1 LEDSQTHSLSPDGRG
16 LGMRLERREPKIL
29 TIDGLVSGYG
39 KMEILHGV
47 SLSVERGEI
56 VALIGPNGAGKS
68 TVLKASIGLLRIVSG
83 KVMFRDEEITHC
95 PPYQVVEKGLAFS
108 PQGRVL
114 FPDMTVQ
121 EHLDMGAW
129 TIKGRQEKEEA
140 HERIHQLFPWLMEK
154 KKRKA
159 REMSGG
165 EQQMLSLAR
174 AMMIQPKLL
183 LLDEPSLG
191 LSPKW
196 VKTVF
201 EKIVKIKESGI
212 ACLIVEQK
220 AAMVLEYSD
229 YGYVLEMGYN
239 RFEGRGRDLLNNP
252 DVRRL
257 YLGG

>member
-1 LEDSQTHSLSPDGRG
+1 MMKREDQQ
-16 LGMRLERREPKIL
+16 IL
-29 TIDGLVSGYG
+29 TIEGLISGYG
-39 KMEILHGV
+39 KMEILHAI
-47 SLSVERGEI
+47 SLSVRRGEI

-68 TVLKASIGLLRIVSG
+68 TVLKAAAGLLRVASG
-83 KVMFRDEEITHC
+83 RVMFLGEEITNH
-95 PPYQVVEKGLAFS
+95 PPYRVVEKGLAFN
-108 PQGRVL
+108 PQGRVV

-129 TIKGRQEKEEA
+129 TIKNRLGKEEA
-140 HERIHQLFPWLMEK
+140 LNRVFALFPWLTEK
-154 KKRKA
+154 KNRKA
-159 REMSGG
+159 KQMSGG

-174 AMMIQPKLL
+174 ALMIQPKLL

-201 EKIVKIKESGI
+201 EKIVEVKKSGI
-212 ACLIVEQK
+212 PCLIVEQK
-220 AAMVLEYSD
+220 AAMALEYSD
-229 YGYVLEMGYN
+229 YGYVLEMGNN
-239 RFEGRGRDLLNNP
+239 RYEGRGKELLINP

>member
-1 LEDSQTHSLSPDGRG
+1 MEREDQ
-16 LGMRLERREPKIL
+16 KIL
-29 TIDGLVSGYG
+29 TIDDLVSGYG
-39 KMEILHGV
+39 KTEILHGV
-47 SLSVERGEI
+47 SLSVRQGEI

-68 TVLKASIGLLRIVSG
+68 TVLKATAGLLRVTSG
-83 KVMFRDEEITHC
+83 KVKFLGEEITNC
-95 PPYQVVEKGLAFS
+95 PPYQVVGKGLAFN
-108 PQGRVL
+108 PQGRVV
-114 FPDMTVQ
+114 FPDMTIQ

-129 TIKGRQEKEEA
+129 TIKDRLEKKRA
-140 HERIHQLFPWLMEK
+140 LDRIYLLFPWLMEK

-159 REMSGG
+159 NQMSGG

-174 AMMIQPKLL
+174 ALMIQPRLL

-201 EKIVKIKESGI
+201 EKIVEIKEAGLP
-212 ACLIVEQK
+212 CLIVEQK
-220 AAMVLEYSD
+220 AAMILEYSD
-229 YGYVLEMGYN
+229 YGYALEMGNN
-239 RFEGRGRDLLNNP
+239 RYEGRGRDLLENP

>member
-1 LEDSQTHSLSPDGRG
+1 MMDRNHQQILAIE
-16 LGMRLERREPKIL
+16 RLI
-29 TIDGLVSGYG
+29 SGYG

-47 SLSVERGEI
+47 SLSVRRGEV

-68 TVLKASIGLLRIVSG
+68 TVLKAAAGLLKITSG
-83 KVMFRDEEITHC
+83 KVIFWGEEITQT
-95 PPYQVVEKGLAFS
+95 PPHQVVEKGMAFN
-108 PQGRVL
+108 PQGRVV

-121 EHLDMGAW
+121 EHLELGAW
-129 TIKGRQEKEEA
+129 TIKDPAARERGLGRVYE
-140 HERIHQLFPWLMEK
+140 LFPWLTGM

-159 REMSGG
+159 AQMSGG

-174 AMMIQPKLL
+174 ALMIQPKLL

-201 EKIVKIKESGI
+201 EKIVEIKKSGLP
-212 ACLIVEQK
+212 CLIVEQK

-229 YGYVLEMGYN
+229 YGYVLEMGNN
-239 RFEGRGRDLLNNP
+239 RYEGRGKDLLHNP
-252 DVRRL
+252 DVRQL

>member
-1 LEDSQTHSLSPDGRG
+1 VRV
-16 LGMRLERREPKIL
+16 RVERREEKIL
-29 TIDGLVSGYG
+29 VIDGLVSGYG
-39 KMEILHGV
+39 KMEILHGI
-47 SLSVERGEI
+47 SLSVRRGEI
-56 VALIGPNGAGKS
+56 VGLIGPNGAGKS
-68 TVLKASIGLLRIVSG
+68 TVLKAAAGLLKVTSG
-83 KVMFRDEEITHC
+83 TVIFMDEDVTHT
-95 PPYQVVEKGLAFS
+95 PPYQIVEKGMAFN
-108 PQGRVL
+108 PQGRVI

-129 TIKGRQEKEEA
+129 TIKDRLEKEKSL
-140 HERIHQLFPWLMEK
+140 ERIYNLFPWLIER

-159 REMSGG
+159 AQMSGG

-201 EKIVKIKESGI
+201 EKIVEIKESGLP
-212 ACLIVEQK
+212 CLIVEQK
-220 AAMVLEYSD
+220 AAMVLGYSD
-229 YGYVLEMGYN
+229 YAYVLEMGNN
-239 RFEGRGRDLLNNP
+239 RFEGRGQNLLQNP

>member
-1 LEDSQTHSLSPDGRG
+1 VEREDQ
-16 LGMRLERREPKIL
+16 KIL
-29 TIDGLVSGYG
+29 TIDDLVSGYG
-39 KMEILHGV
+39 KTEILHGV
-47 SLSVERGEI
+47 SLSVRQGEI

-68 TVLKASIGLLRIVSG
+68 TVLKATAGLLRVTSG
-83 KVMFRDEEITHC
+83 KVKFLGEEITNC
-95 PPYQVVEKGLAFS
+95 PPYQVVGKGLAFN
-108 PQGRVL
+108 PQGRVV
-114 FPDMTVQ
+114 FPDMTIQ

-129 TIKGRQEKEEA
+129 TIKDRLEKKRA
-140 HERIHQLFPWLMEK
+140 LDRIYLLFPWLMEK

-159 REMSGG
+159 NQMSGG

-174 AMMIQPKLL
+174 ALMIQPRLL

-201 EKIVKIKESGI
+201 EKIVEIKEAGLP
-212 ACLIVEQK
+212 CLIVEQK
-220 AAMVLEYSD
+220 AAMILEYSD
-229 YGYVLEMGYN
+229 YGYALEMGNN
-239 RFEGRGRDLLNNP
+239 RYEGRGRDLLENP

>member
-1 LEDSQTHSLSPDGRG
+1 
-16 LGMRLERREPKIL
+16 
-29 TIDGLVSGYG
+29 
-39 KMEILHGV
+39 
-47 SLSVERGEI
+47 
-56 VALIGPNGAGKS
+56 
-68 TVLKASIGLLRIVSG
+68 
-83 KVMFRDEEITHC
+83 
-95 PPYQVVEKGLAFS
+95 
-108 PQGRVL
+108 
-114 FPDMTVQ
+114 MTVQ

-129 TIKGRQEKEEA
+129 TMKDRLEKEKA
-140 HERIHQLFPWLMEK
+140 LNRIYRLFPWLLEK

-159 REMSGG
+159 SQMSGG

-174 AMMIQPKLL
+174 ALMISPQLL

-201 EKIVKIKESGI
+201 EKIIEIKESGLP
-212 ACLIVEQK
+212 CLIVEQK

-229 YGYVLEMGYN
+229 YGYVLEMGNN
-239 RFEGRGRDLLNNP
+239 RYEGRGQDLLNNP

>member
-1 LEDSQTHSLSPDGRG
+1 
-16 LGMRLERREPKIL
+16 
-29 TIDGLVSGYG
+29 
-39 KMEILHGV
+39 MEILHGV
-47 SLSVERGEI
+47 SLSVRRGEI
-56 VALIGPNGAGKS
+56 VGLIGPNGAGKS
-68 TVLKASIGLLRIVSG
+68 TVLKAAAGLLKVTSG
-83 KVMFRDEEITHC
+83 TVFFLKEEVTHT
-95 PPYQVVEKGLAFS
+95 PPYQMVEKGMAFN
-108 PQGRVL
+108 PQGRVV

-129 TIKGRQEKEEA
+129 TMKDRQEKEKA
-140 HERIHQLFPWLMEK
+140 LERVYQLFPWLMERK
-154 KKRKA
+154 RRKA
-159 REMSGG
+159 SQMSGG

-201 EKIVKIKESGI
+201 EKIIEIKNSGLP
-212 ACLIVEQK
+212 CLIVEQK
-220 AAMVLEYSD
+220 AAMILEYSD
-229 YGYVLEMGYN
+229 YAYVLEMGKN
-239 RFEGRGRDLLNNP
+239 RFEGKGRDLLQNP

>member
-1 LEDSQTHSLSPDGRG
+1 
-16 LGMRLERREPKIL
+16 MRDNENQQIL
-29 TIDGLVSGYG
+29 TVDGLVSGYG

-47 SLSVERGEI
+47 SLSVREREV

-68 TVLKASIGLLRIVSG
+68 TVLKAVAGFLKVTFG
-83 KVMFRDEEITHC
+83 KVIFSGEEISNV
-95 PPYQVVEKGLAFS
+95 PPYQLVQRGLAFN
-108 PQGRVL
+108 PQGRVV

-129 TIKGRQEKEEA
+129 TTKDRLEKEKA
-140 HERIHQLFPWLMEK
+140 LERVYLLFPWLTK
-154 KKRKA
+154 IRKRKA
-159 REMSGG
+159 SQMSGG

-174 AMMIQPKLL
+174 ALMIQPRLL

-201 EKIVKIKESGI
+201 EKILEIRESGLP
-212 ACLIVEQK
+212 CLIVEQK

-229 YGYVLEMGYN
+229 YGYVLEMGNN
-239 RFEGRGRDLLNNP
+239 RFEGRGQDLLNNP
-252 DVRRL
+252 DVRQL

>member
-1 LEDSQTHSLSPDGRG
+1 MDRENQQILAID
-16 LGMRLERREPKIL
+16 RLI
-29 TIDGLVSGYG
+29 SGYG

-47 SLSVERGEI
+47 SLSVRRGEV

-68 TVLKASIGLLRIVSG
+68 TVLKAAAGFLRITSG
-83 KVMFRDEEITHC
+83 KVIFLGKEITHT
-95 PPYQVVEKGLAFS
+95 PPHQVVEKGMAFN
-108 PQGRVL
+108 PQGRVV

-129 TIKGRQEKEEA
+129 TIKDQTEKEKGL
-140 HERIHQLFPWLMEK
+140 ERIYQLFPWMTK
-154 KKRKA
+154 MKKRKA
-159 REMSGG
+159 FQMSGG

-174 AMMIQPKLL
+174 ALMIQPKLL

-201 EKIVKIKESGI
+201 EKIIEIKKSGLP
-212 ACLIVEQK
+212 CLIVEQK

-229 YGYVLEMGYN
+229 YGYVLEMGNN
-239 RFEGRGRDLLNNP
+239 RYEGRGQDLLNNP
-252 DVRRL
+252 DVRQL

>member
-1 LEDSQTHSLSPDGRG
+1 
-16 LGMRLERREPKIL
+16 MMERDHQKIL
-29 TIDGLVSGYG
+29 TIDDLVSGYG

-47 SLSVERGEI
+47 SLSVRQGEI

-68 TVLKASIGLLRIVSG
+68 TVLKAAAGLLRVTSG
-83 KVMFRDEEITHC
+83 KVKFLSEEITNC
-95 PPYQVVEKGLAFS
+95 PPYQVVEKGLAFN
-108 PQGRVL
+108 PQGRVV

-129 TIKGRQEKEEA
+129 TIKDRLEKKRA
-140 HERIHQLFPWLMEK
+140 LDRIYLLFPWLTEK

-159 REMSGG
+159 NQMSGG

-174 AMMIQPKLL
+174 ALMIQPRLL

-201 EKIVKIKESGI
+201 EKIVEIKEAGLP
-212 ACLIVEQK
+212 CLIVEQK
-220 AAMVLEYSD
+220 AAMILEYSD
-229 YGYVLEMGYN
+229 YGYVLEMGNN
-239 RFEGRGRDLLNNP
+239 RYEGRGQDLLQNP

>member
-1 LEDSQTHSLSPDGRG
+1 
-16 LGMRLERREPKIL
+16 MMEREGQLIL
-29 TIDGLVSGYG
+29 NIDGLVSGYG
-39 KMEILHGV
+39 KMEILHGI
-47 SLSVERGEI
+47 SLSVRRGEI
-56 VALIGPNGAGKS
+56 VGLIGPNGAGKS
-68 TVLKASIGLLRIVSG
+68 TVLKAAAGLLKVTSG
-83 KVMFRDEEITHC
+83 KVIFMDEDITHT
-95 PPYQVVEKGLAFS
+95 PPYQIVEKGMAFN
-108 PQGRVL
+108 PQGRVI

-129 TIKGRQEKEEA
+129 TIKDRLEKEKA
-140 HERIHQLFPWLMEK
+140 LERIYKLFPWLMER

-159 REMSGG
+159 SQMSGG

-174 AMMIQPKLL
+174 ALMIQPKLL

-201 EKIVKIKESGI
+201 EKIVEIKESGLP
-212 ACLIVEQK
+212 CLIVEQK
-220 AAMVLEYSD
+220 AAMVLGYSD
-229 YGYVLEMGYN
+229 YGYVLEMGNN
-239 RFEGRGRDLLNNP
+239 RFEGKGQDLLQNP

>member
-1 LEDSQTHSLSPDGRG
+1 VD
-16 LGMRLERREPKIL
+16 RREEKIL
-29 TIDGLVSGYG
+29 AIDGLVTGYG

-47 SLSVERGEI
+47 SLSVTRAEI
-56 VALIGPNGAGKS
+56 VGLIGPNGAGKS
-68 TVLKASIGLLRIVSG
+68 TVLKAAAGLLKIASG
-83 KVMFRDEEITHC
+83 KVVFMDEEVTHV
-95 PPYQVVEKGLAFS
+95 PAYQMVEKGMAFN
-108 PQGRVL
+108 PQGRVV

-129 TIKGRQEKEEA
+129 TIKDQQEKDKA
-140 HERIHQLFPWLMEK
+140 LKRIEQLFPWLMER

-159 REMSGG
+159 SQMSGG

-174 AMMIQPKLL
+174 ALMIQPKLL

-201 EKIVKIKESGI
+201 EKIVEIKNSGLP
-212 ACLIVEQK
+212 CLIVEQK
-220 AAMVLEYSD
+220 AAMVLGYSD
-229 YGYVLEMGYN
+229 YAYVLEMGNN
-239 RFEGRGRDLLNNP
+239 RFEGRGKDLLENP

>member
-1 LEDSQTHSLSPDGRG
+1 
-16 LGMRLERREPKIL
+16 MERKEQEIL
-29 TIDGLVSGYG
+29 TIDGLFSGYG

-47 SLSVERGEI
+47 SLLVGRGEI
-56 VALIGPNGAGKS
+56 VGLIGPNGAGKS
-68 TVLKASIGLLRIVSG
+68 TVLKAAAGLLKVTSG
-83 KVMFRDEEITHC
+83 RVIFWGEEITNH
-95 PPYQVVEKGLAFS
+95 PPYQVVEKGLAFN
-108 PQGRVL
+108 PQGRVV

-129 TIKGRQEKEEA
+129 TVKDGQEKEKSLD
-140 HERIHQLFPWLMEK
+140 RVYTLFPWLMEK

-159 REMSGG
+159 SQMSGG

-174 AMMIQPKLL
+174 ALMISPRVL

-201 EKIVKIKESGI
+201 EKIIQIKESGLP
-212 ACLIVEQK
+212 CLIVEQK

-229 YGYVLEMGYN
+229 YAYVLEMGNN
-239 RFEGRGRDLLNNP
+239 RYEGKGRDLLNNP

>member
-1 LEDSQTHSLSPDGRG
+1 
-16 LGMRLERREPKIL
+16 MNRENQQVL
-29 TIDGLVSGYG
+29 TVDGLVSGYG

-47 SLSVERGEI
+47 SLSVREREI

-68 TVLKASIGLLRIVSG
+68 TVLKAVAGLLKVNSG
-83 KVMFRDEEITHC
+83 KVIFGREDISNC
-95 PPYQVVEKGLAFS
+95 PPYQAVEKGLAFN
-108 PQGRVL
+108 PQGRVV

-129 TIKGRQEKEEA
+129 TMKDRVEKERA
-140 HERIHQLFPWLMEK
+140 LERIYLLFPWLMNV

-159 REMSGG
+159 SQMSGG

-174 AMMIQPKLL
+174 ALMISPRLL

-201 EKIVKIKESGI
+201 EKIMEIKESGLP
-212 ACLIVEQK
+212 CLIVEQK

-229 YGYVLEMGYN
+229 YGYVLEMGNN
-239 RFEGRGRDLLNNP
+239 RYEGRGEDLLKNP
-252 DVRRL
+252 DVRQL

>member
-1 LEDSQTHSLSPDGRG
+1 MMGREDQQ
-16 LGMRLERREPKIL
+16 IL
-29 TIDGLVSGYG
+29 TIDGLVSGYA

-47 SLSVERGEI
+47 SLSVRSGEI

-68 TVLKASIGLLRIVSG
+68 TVLRASTGLLRVACG
-83 KVMFRDEEITHC
+83 KVTFQGEDITNH
-95 PPYQVVEKGLAFS
+95 PPYQVVEKGLSFN
-108 PQGRVL
+108 PQGRVV
-114 FPDMTVQ
+114 FPDMNVQ

-129 TIKGRQEKEEA
+129 TIKDRLKKDESLD
-140 HERIHQLFPWLMEK
+140 RIYRLFPWLMEK

-159 REMSGG
+159 KQMSGG

-174 AMMIQPKLL
+174 ALMIIPKLL

-201 EKIVKIKESGI
+201 EKIVEIRETGI
-212 ACLIVEQK
+212 PCLIVEQK
-220 AAMVLEYSD
+220 AAMALEYSD
-229 YGYVLEMGYN
+229 YGYVLEMGNN
-239 RFEGRGRDLLNNP
+239 RYEGGGQELLNNP

>member
-1 LEDSQTHSLSPDGRG
+1 
-16 LGMRLERREPKIL
+16 MRVERKEKNFL
-29 TIDGLVSGYG
+29 VIDGLITGYG
-39 KMEILHGV
+39 KMEILHGI
-47 SLSVERGEI
+47 SLSVTRGEI
-56 VALIGPNGAGKS
+56 FGLIGPNGAGKS
-68 TVLKASIGLLRIVSG
+68 TVLKAAAGLLKITSG
-83 KVMFRDEEITHC
+83 RVIFMDEEVTHT
-95 PPYQVVEKGLAFS
+95 PPYQMVEKGMAFN
-108 PQGRVL
+108 PQGRVV

-129 TIKGRQEKEEA
+129 TVKDRQEKEKSF
-140 HERIHQLFPWLMEK
+140 ERVYQLFPWLMER

-159 REMSGG
+159 SQMSGG

-201 EKIVKIKESGI
+201 EKIVEIKNSGLP
-212 ACLIVEQK
+212 CLIVEQK
-220 AAMVLEYSD
+220 AAMVLGYSD
-229 YGYVLEMGYN
+229 YGYVLEMGNN
-239 RFEGRGRDLLNNP
+239 RFEGSGQDLLKNP

>member
-1 LEDSQTHSLSPDGRG
+1 
-16 LGMRLERREPKIL
+16 MIERREEKIL
-29 TIDGLVSGYG
+29 TIDGLVAGYG

-47 SLSVERGEI
+47 SLSVRKGEI
-56 VALIGPNGAGKS
+56 VGLIGPNGAGKS
-68 TVLKASIGLLRIVSG
+68 TVLKAAAGLLKVTSG
-83 KVMFRDEEITHC
+83 KVIFLNEEVTHT
-95 PPYQVVEKGLAFS
+95 PPYQRVEKGMAFN
-108 PQGRVL
+108 PQGRVV

-129 TIKGRQEKEEA
+129 TIKDRKEKEKA
-140 HERIHQLFPWLMEK
+140 MAKVYQLFPWLMERK
-154 KKRKA
+154 RRKA
-159 REMSGG
+159 AQMSGG

-201 EKIVKIKESGI
+201 EKIVEIKKAGLP
-212 ACLIVEQK
+212 CLIVEQK
-220 AAMVLEYSD
+220 AAMVLGYSD
-229 YGYVLEMGYN
+229 YAYVLEMGKN
-239 RFEGRGRDLLNNP
+239 RFEGKGQDLLQNP

>member
-1 LEDSQTHSLSPDGRG
+1 
-16 LGMRLERREPKIL
+16 MMERKGEKIL
-29 TIDGLVSGYG
+29 TVEGLVSGYG

-47 SLSVERGEI
+47 SLSVANGEI
-56 VALIGPNGAGKS
+56 VGLIGPNGAGKS
-68 TVLKASIGLLRIVSG
+68 TVLKAAAGLLKVTSG
-83 KVMFRDEEITHC
+83 KILLMNEDVTHT
-95 PPYQVVEKGLAFS
+95 PPYQIVEKGMAFN
-108 PQGRVL
+108 PQGRVV

-129 TIKGRQEKEEA
+129 TIKNRQEKEKSF
-140 HERIHQLFPWLMEK
+140 ERVYQLFPWLMERK
-154 KKRKA
+154 RRKA
-159 REMSGG
+159 AQMSGG

-201 EKIVKIKESGI
+201 EKIVEIKNSGLP
-212 ACLIVEQK
+212 CLIVEQK
-220 AAMVLEYSD
+220 AAMVLGYSD
-229 YGYVLEMGYN
+229 YAYVLEMGNN
-239 RFEGRGRDLLNNP
+239 RFEGRGEDLLQNP

>member
-1 LEDSQTHSLSPDGRG
+1 
-16 LGMRLERREPKIL
+16 MMEREGQLIL
-29 TIDGLVSGYG
+29 NIDGLVSGYG
-39 KMEILHGV
+39 KMEILHGI
-47 SLSVERGEI
+47 SLSVRRGEI
-56 VALIGPNGAGKS
+56 VGLIGPNGAGKS
-68 TVLKASIGLLRIVSG
+68 TVLKAAAGLLKVISG
-83 KVMFRDEEITHC
+83 KVVFRDEDVTHT
-95 PPYQVVEKGLAFS
+95 PPHQIVEKGMAFN
-108 PQGRVL
+108 PQGRVV

-129 TIKGRQEKEEA
+129 TIKDRLEKEKA
-140 HERIHQLFPWLMEK
+140 LERIYKLFPWLMER

-159 REMSGG
+159 SQMSGG

-174 AMMIQPKLL
+174 ALMIQPKLL

-201 EKIVKIKESGI
+201 EKIVEIKESGI
-212 ACLIVEQK
+212 PCLIVEQK
-220 AAMVLEYSD
+220 AAMVLGYSD
-229 YGYVLEMGYN
+229 YGYVLEMGNN
-239 RFEGRGRDLLNNP
+239 RFEGRGQDLLQNP

>member
-1 LEDSQTHSLSPDGRG
+1 VRVKREDQ
-16 LGMRLERREPKIL
+16 KIL
-29 TIDGLVSGYG
+29 TIDGLVAGYG
-39 KMEILHGV
+39 KMEILHGI
-47 SLSVERGEI
+47 SLSVARGEI
-56 VALIGPNGAGKS
+56 VGLIGPNGAGKS
-68 TVLKASIGLLRIVSG
+68 TVLKASAGLLKAISG
-83 KVMFRDEEITHC
+83 NVKFLDEEIANC
-95 PPYQVVEKGLAFS
+95 PPHQVVEKGLAFN
-108 PQGRVL
+108 PQGRVV

-129 TIKGRQEKEEA
+129 TIKDRLVKEEA
-140 HERIHQLFPWLMEK
+140 LERIYELFPWLIEK
-154 KKRKA
+154 KDRKA
-159 REMSGG
+159 SQMSGG

-174 AMMIQPKLL
+174 AMMIRPKLL

-201 EKIVKIKESGI
+201 EKIVEIKGSGTP
-212 ACLIVEQK
+212 CLIVEQK

-229 YGYVLEMGYN
+229 YGYVLEMGNN
-239 RFEGRGRDLLNNP
+239 RYEGRGRDLLENP

>member
-1 LEDSQTHSLSPDGRG
+1 MMARSE
-16 LGMRLERREPKIL
+16 EKIL
-29 TIDGLVSGYG
+29 ILDGLVSGYG

-47 SLSVERGEI
+47 SLTVRKGEI
-56 VALIGPNGAGKS
+56 VGLIGPNGAGKS
-68 TVLKASIGLLRIVSG
+68 TVLKAAAGLLKVTSG
-83 KVMFRDEEITHC
+83 KVIFLNEEVTHTA
-95 PPYQVVEKGLAFS
+95 PYQRVEKGMAFN
-108 PQGRVL
+108 PQGRVI

-129 TIKGRQEKEEA
+129 TIKDRKEKEKA
-140 HERIHQLFPWLMEK
+140 VAQVYQLFPWLMERK
-154 KKRKA
+154 RRKA
-159 REMSGG
+159 AQMSGG

-201 EKIVKIKESGI
+201 EKIVEIKNSGLP
-212 ACLIVEQK
+212 CLIVEQK
-220 AAMVLEYSD
+220 AAMVLGYSD
-229 YGYVLEMGYN
+229 YAYVLEMGRN
-239 RFEGRGRDLLNNP
+239 KFEGKGQDLLQNP

>member
-1 LEDSQTHSLSPDGRG
+1 
-16 LGMRLERREPKIL
+16 MREGREPNVLKIE
-29 TIDGLVSGYG
+29 GLVSGYG
-39 KMEILHGV
+39 KMEILHGI
-47 SLSVERGEI
+47 SLAVREQEI

-68 TVLKASIGLLRIVSG
+68 TVLKAASGLLRVASG
-83 KVMFRDEEITHC
+83 RVIFLHDEITNLPC
-95 PPYQVVEKGLAFS
+95 FRIVEKGLAFN
-108 PQGRVL
+108 PQGRVV

-129 TIKGRQEKEEA
+129 TIKDPLEKEEA
-140 HERIHQLFPWLMEK
+140 LARVHSLFPWLFDK

-159 REMSGG
+159 SQMSGG

-174 AMMIQPKLL
+174 ALMIRPRLR

-201 EKIVKIKESGI
+201 EKIVEIRTSGTP
-212 ACLIVEQK
+212 CLIVEQK

-229 YGYVLEMGYN
+229 YGYVLEMGNN
-239 RFEGRGRDLLNNP
+239 RF
-252 DVRRL
+252 
-257 YLGG
+257 

>member
-1 LEDSQTHSLSPDGRG
+1 
-16 LGMRLERREPKIL
+16 
-29 TIDGLVSGYG
+29 
-39 KMEILHGV
+39 MEILHGI
-47 SLSVERGEI
+47 SLSVRRGEI
-56 VALIGPNGAGKS
+56 VGLIGPNGAGKS
-68 TVLKASIGLLRIVSG
+68 TVLKAAAGLLKVTSG
-83 KVMFRDEEITHC
+83 KVIFMDEDITHT
-95 PPYQVVEKGLAFS
+95 PPYQIVEKGMAFN
-108 PQGRVL
+108 PQGRVI

-129 TIKGRQEKEEA
+129 TIKDRPEKEKSL
-140 HERIHQLFPWLMEK
+140 ERIYKLFPWLMER

-159 REMSGG
+159 SQMSGG

-174 AMMIQPKLL
+174 ALMIQPKLL

-201 EKIVKIKESGI
+201 EKIVEIKETGVP
-212 ACLIVEQK
+212 CLVVEQK
-220 AAMVLEYSD
+220 AAMVLGYSD
-229 YGYVLEMGYN
+229 YGYVLEMGNN
-239 RFEGRGRDLLNNP
+239 RFEGKGQDLLQNP

>member
-1 LEDSQTHSLSPDGRG
+1 
-16 LGMRLERREPKIL
+16 MMEREGQLIL
-29 TIDGLVSGYG
+29 NIDGLVSGYG
-39 KMEILHGV
+39 KMEILHGI
-47 SLSVERGEI
+47 SLSVRRGEI
-56 VALIGPNGAGKS
+56 VGLIGPNGAGKS
-68 TVLKASIGLLRIVSG
+68 TVLKTAAGLLKVTSG
-83 KVMFRDEEITHC
+83 KVIFMDEDITHT
-95 PPYQVVEKGLAFS
+95 PPYQIVEKGMAFN
-108 PQGRVL
+108 PQGRVI

-129 TIKGRQEKEEA
+129 TIKDRLEKERA
-140 HERIHQLFPWLMEK
+140 LERIYKLFPWLMER

-159 REMSGG
+159 SQMSGG

-174 AMMIQPKLL
+174 ALMIQPKLL

-201 EKIVKIKESGI
+201 EKIVEIKESGLP
-212 ACLIVEQK
+212 CLIVEQK
-220 AAMVLEYSD
+220 AAMVLGYSD
-229 YGYVLEMGYN
+229 YGYVLEMGNN
-239 RFEGRGRDLLNNP
+239 RFEGKGQDLLQNP